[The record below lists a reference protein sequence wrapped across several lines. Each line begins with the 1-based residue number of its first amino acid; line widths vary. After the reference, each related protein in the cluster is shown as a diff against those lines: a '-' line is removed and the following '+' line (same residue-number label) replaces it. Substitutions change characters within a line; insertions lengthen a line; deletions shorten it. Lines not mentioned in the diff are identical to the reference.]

1 MTRITQGM
9 VARSSLA
16 NLQKSLGRTQ
26 RLQEQLSTGRQLNR
40 PSDSPTGLVTAMQTR
55 SSLAR
60 REQHLRNADNAVGW
74 LNTADAALQ
83 GSSNM
88 LRRVRDLTVQGGN
101 STLDPV
107 SRENMAQE
115 IEAIRAGLTE
125 IANSRYAGRLLF
137 AGNADVPAA
146 FDAAGNF
153 QGDTGQVER
162 TLADGQQIAV
172 NVSGIEVFGSGAGS
186 VFDVLTQIADDLR
199 NNPEDVVANNLDNL
213 DTRVDTVL
221 TALGDI
227 GARTNRIENM
237 RERATSDEINLKTRL
252 SEAEDVDLPETI
264 MELQLQEVAY
274 QAALNATSRV
284 IQPSLLDFLR

>member
-1 MTRITQGM
+1 MTRVTQGM
-9 VARSSLA
+9 LSRASLN
-16 NLQKSLGRTQ
+16 NLQRSLRKTQ
-26 RLQEQLSTGRQLNR
+26 DLQERLASGKVLNR

-55 SSLAR
+55 GSLSR
-60 REQHLRNADNAVGW
+60 RQQHLRNADNATGW

-83 GSSNM
+83 GASDL

-101 STLDPV
+101 TTV
-107 SRENMAQE
+107 GATARENIAQE
-115 IEAIRAGLTE
+115 VEAIRDGLVE
-125 IANSRYAGRLLF
+125 VANTRFAGRLLF

-146 FDAAGNF
+146 FDPAGNY
-153 QGDTGQVER
+153 QGDNGAVQR
-162 TLADGQQIAV
+162 TLADGQQIDV
-172 NVSGIEVFGSGAGS
+172 NVAGSAVFGSGPGS
-186 VFDVLTQIADDLR
+186 IFDVLTQIADDLR
-199 NNPEDVVANNLDNL
+199 NDPANVVNNNLGNL
-213 DTRVDTVL
+213 DTGTNTIL

-237 RERATSDEINLKTRL
+237 QQRATSDELNLRTRL

-274 QAALNATSRV
+274 QAALSATSRV